1 MRLHP
6 GNSRA
11 CLFDPLH
18 ALFRCYGSQGIL
30 TGMRVLIVDDHLE
43 LAETIAAGLR
53 QEGMAIDLALDGR
66 QALEQATVYDYHVIV
81 LDRDLPLMH
90 GDEVCRALIK
100 HGCRAR
106 ILMLTASSTIADRVD
121 GLSLGADDYLTKP
134 FAFAELVARVRALA
148 RRAHPAVPPV
158 LTHDD
163 LSLSPAEHTAWRGG
177 RQLDLSPKEMAV
189 LELLLAAR
197 GAVVSAEELLE
208 RAWDEATDPFTNTV
222 KVTISRL
229 RRKLGNPPVIET
241 VPHVGYRI

>member
-11 CLFDPLH
+11 GLFDPVH
-18 ALFRCYGSQGIL
+18 ALFPCYGSQGIL

-134 FAFAELVARVRALA
+134 FAFAELVARIRALA

-229 RRKLGNPPVIET
+229 RRKLGDPPVIET

>member
-1 MRLHP
+1 
-6 GNSRA
+6 
-11 CLFDPLH
+11 
-18 ALFRCYGSQGIL
+18 
-30 TGMRVLIVDDHLE
+30 MRVLIVDDHLE

-66 QALEQATVYDYHVIV
+66 QALEQATVYEYHVIV

-229 RRKLGNPPVIET
+229 RRKLGDPPVIET